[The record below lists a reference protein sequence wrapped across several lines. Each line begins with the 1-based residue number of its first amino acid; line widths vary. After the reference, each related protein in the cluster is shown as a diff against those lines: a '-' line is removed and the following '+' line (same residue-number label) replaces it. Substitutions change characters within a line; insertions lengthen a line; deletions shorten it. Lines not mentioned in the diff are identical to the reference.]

1 MIKIEI
7 IFVNASQNK
16 SGNTSRMG
24 EKYLQG
30 KTYKQLNLVDY
41 KIYQLNQNYS
51 DDQFEQ
57 AFSQLNK
64 ADWIVLGTPVYWHD
78 MSAYLKTLLE
88 RLSQDS
94 HFDDLSG
101 KRISVLIQGSDPSDT
116 IKSVTNII
124 KRFANSARME
134 FVDAMEDF

>member
-30 KTYKQLNLVDY
+30 KAYEQMNLVDY

-116 IKSVTNII
+116 IKPVTNII